1 MRGNRG
7 TQLVLPGM
15 ENVGAEHVRV
25 LDAPEPELVQHT
37 QHYGGDTVYEVIKVL
52 RAWGLNGD
60 ALLWNVVK
68 YIARAGKKGDAL
80 TDLKKARF
88 YLDERIKELES

>member
-25 LDAPEPELVQHT
+25 LAAPEPELVQHP